1 MELLIKKARKGD
13 KESFIKLIDGYMIQ
27 MYKVAKTRLKNE
39 EDIGDAIQETILSA
53 FTGIKDLRNTKYF
66 NTWIIKI
73 LINECKD
80 IIAKNKI
87 VYIESYDEIKNQELK
102 LYISDD
108 IDSKIDF
115 DNMLEILSQEY
126 RTVVV
131 MYYVNRLTTKEI
143 GNILNEKEGTIKSR
157 LSRAKQKLKMYYVN
171 TNTENSKLEGRI
183 NEI

>member
-13 KESFIKLIDGYMIQ
+13 KEAFIKLIDGYMTQ

-53 FTGIKDLRNTKYF
+53 FTGIKELRNTKYF
-66 NTWIIKI
+66 NTWIVKI
-73 LINECKD
+73 LINKCND

-102 LYISDD
+102 LSISDD
-108 IDSKIDF
+108 IDSKIDC

-143 GNILNEKEGTIKSR
+143 GKILNEKEGTIKSR

-171 TNTENSKLEGRI
+171 TNTGNIKLEGRI